1 MDLEFVRSL
10 IEPAQTKIVLMV
22 LDGLGGLPREVRG
35 PTELEAANTP
45 HLDELAAEGICG
57 LHVPVG
63 PGITPGSGPSHLGL
77 FGYDPI
83 EYQVGR
89 GVLAAMGIGFDLQPD
104 DVAARGNFCTVD
116 DEGCVVDRRAGRI
129 DSETNRRLCQV
140 LRDIRLPNVDVFV
153 QTVKEYRLL
162 LVLRGP
168 GLSGDV
174 TDTDPQATGASPLEP
189 QPRSPRAEKTAALVG
204 QFLAEAKKRLADQHP
219 ANMVLLRGFA
229 ERPDWPRMEQVFGVR
244 AAAIAAY
251 PMYRGLARLIGM
263 TALET
268 GEDPEDEVATLE
280 RHWDAFDFFYLHIKK
295 IDSAGEDGD
304 FDRKVRL
311 IEAADK
317 LAPRVRRLDPD
328 VLAVTGDHST
338 PSMLKSHGWQ
348 PVPVLLWSRHVRADP
363 VEQFGERACMAGGL
377 GATLPA
383 THLMPLMLAEAE
395 RLKKFG
401 A

>member
-363 VEQFGERACMAGGL
+363 VEEFGERACMAGGL
-377 GATLPA
+377 GANVPA
-383 THLMPLMLAEAE
+383 THLMPLMLAEAK